1 MQKNQEDTQ
10 KHIVLVG
17 TGGAGKTSIG
27 TVLAEFL
34 GLEFMD
40 SDEVIIDREQRSI
53 PDIFADKG
61 EAYFRDLERQAF
73 TDLMAES
80 TPHIIGSGGGAFM
93 NDETRALIK
102 EKALS
107 IFLKADIEVLLQ
119 RIGSGE
125 GRPMY
130 EGQDTRAVLEGLIKT
145 RYPVY
150 AEADLIVE
158 TYDEPLEKTLVR
170 LTEALY
176 THLKPA

>member
-1 MQKNQEDTQ
+1 MQKNPSNSS

-27 TVLAEFL
+27 AVLAEFL

-40 SDEVIIDREQRSI
+40 SDEVIINREQCSI
-53 PDIFADKG
+53 PDIFANKG
-61 EAYFRDLERQAF
+61 EAYFRGLERQAF
-73 TDLMAES
+73 FELMAEE

-107 IFLKADIEVLLQ
+107 IFIKADIEVLLK
-119 RIGSGE
+119 RIGEGQ

-130 EGQDTRAVLEGLIKT
+130 EGQDTRAVLEGLIDT
-145 RYPVY
+145 RYPIY
-150 AEADLIVE
+150 EEADVIVE

-176 THLKPA
+176 THLNPA